1 MAARHLSDRV
11 QHARNTVGRVKSEQ
25 DSLASNTAGLLHESK
40 VQPPYGAVKSE
51 PDSDPGSNRQL
62 PRTQDMPLRVKH
74 EDEAMEFGPVSGYNH
89 PRGGGHISR
98 VVNSRA
104 GPDRQQRAYR
114 DWAPRRLTWQEDERD
129 WGM

>member
-11 QHARNTVGRVKSEQ
+11 QHARNTVGRVKSEH

-40 VQPPYGAVKSE
+40 VQPPHNKVKSE

-62 PRTQDMPLRVKH
+62 PRTQDTPLRVKH
-74 EDEAMEFGPVSGYNH
+74 EYEAMGFGPVSGYNH
-89 PRGGGHISR
+89 PRGGGHISW

-104 GPDRQQRAYR
+104 GPDRQKRAYR
-114 DWAPRRLTWQEDERD
+114 DWAPRRPTRQENERD